1 MMAKVEL
8 TTRRRNFIV
17 AVMLISAFVA
27 ILNQTLLNTAL
38 PSIMRELNINES
50 TSQWLVTGFMLVN
63 GVMIP
68 LTAYLMDR
76 IKTRPLYL
84 AAMGT
89 FLLGSIVAAL
99 APNFGVLMLARVI
112 QAMGAGVLMPLM
124 QFTLFTLF
132 SKEHRGFAMGLAGLV
147 IQFAPAIG
155 PTVTGLIIDQASWR
169 VPFIIIVGIALVAFV
184 FGLVSIS
191 SYNEVKYTKLDKRS
205 VMYSTIGFG
214 LMLYAFSSAGD
225 LGFTS
230 PIVIGALIISMV
242 IIYLFIRR
250 QFNISNALLN
260 LRVFK
265 NRTFAL
271 CTISSMIIMM
281 SMVGPALLI
290 PLYVQNSLSLS
301 ALLSGLV
308 IMPGAIING
317 IMSVFTGKF
326 YDKYG
331 PRPLIY
337 TGFTILTITT
347 IMLCSLHTDTSYTYL
362 IVVYAIRMFSVS
374 LLMMPINTTGINSL
388 RNEEISHGTAIMN
401 FGRVMAGSLGT
412 ALMVTLM
419 SFGAKIFLSTSPS
432 HLTSNEIKQ
441 QSIAI
446 GVDISFGFVAVL
458 VMIAYVIA
466 IFIREPEEIESNRR
480 KF

>member
-1 MMAKVEL
+1 
-8 TTRRRNFIV
+8 
-17 AVMLISAFVA
+17 
-27 ILNQTLLNTAL
+27 
-38 PSIMRELNINES
+38 
-50 TSQWLVTGFMLVN
+50 
-63 GVMIP
+63 
-68 LTAYLMDR
+68 
-76 IKTRPLYL
+76 
-84 AAMGT
+84 
-89 FLLGSIVAAL
+89 
-99 APNFGVLMLARVI
+99 
-112 QAMGAGVLMPLM
+112 
-124 QFTLFTLF
+124 
-132 SKEHRGFAMGLAGLV
+132 
-147 IQFAPAIG
+147 
-155 PTVTGLIIDQASWR
+155 
-169 VPFIIIVGIALVAFV
+169 
-184 FGLVSIS
+184 
-191 SYNEVKYTKLDKRS
+191 NEVKYTKLDKRS

-230 PIVIGALIISMV
+230 PIVIGALILSMV

-250 QFNISNALLN
+250 QFNITNALLN

-347 IMLCSLHTDTSYTYL
+347 IMLCFLHTDTSYTYL
-362 IVVYAIRMFSVS
+362 
-374 LLMMPINTTGINSL
+374 
-388 RNEEISHGTAIMN
+388 
-401 FGRVMAGSLGT
+401 
-412 ALMVTLM
+412 
-419 SFGAKIFLSTSPS
+419 
-432 HLTSNEIKQ
+432 
-441 QSIAI
+441 
-446 GVDISFGFVAVL
+446 
-458 VMIAYVIA
+458 
-466 IFIREPEEIESNRR
+466 
-480 KF
+480 